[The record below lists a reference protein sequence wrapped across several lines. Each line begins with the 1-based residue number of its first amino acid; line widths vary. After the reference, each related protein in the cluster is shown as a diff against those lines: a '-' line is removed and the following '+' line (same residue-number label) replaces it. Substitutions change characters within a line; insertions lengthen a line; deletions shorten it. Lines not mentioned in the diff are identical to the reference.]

1 MLNVKIER
9 GHVEKL
15 VVGKL
20 KSADGKNFLVLDS
33 LDNELLK
40 LDLSGAVDK
49 FDDDDIISVSP
60 EGLVTLLYKSKWQ
73 DLTLFFTNDCNS
85 RCIMCPQI
93 SDEDR
98 GNYLEFNKNIL
109 DLKPE
114 NLAQIGIT
122 GGEPT
127 IYKNDLVELLEYIHE
142 SYADIPILLLTNGR
156 NFSDIDFVKNILSAG
171 HRKILTCIPIYAAT
185 SNQHDEI
192 VGVKNAFSQTSRG
205 IYNLYRFSLPIEIRI
220 VIFRKNYQWLSEF
233 ANFIWRNFPFVA
245 HVAFMGMEYTGNAD
259 LNKKEFWIEPYQ
271 FRDELDEATAFLHQ
285 RNISVS
291 IYNIPLCLL
300 NERSRIFSRD
310 SISAWKKKFFDNCKE
325 CSQQEFCSGDFATS
339 TVRSDFIN
347 PIRRSF

>member
-1 MLNVKIER
+1 MLNIKIEP
-9 GHVEKL
+9 GQTEKL

-20 KSADGKNFLVLDS
+20 KSEDGGNFLFLDS
-33 LDNELLK
+33 LGKEFFK
-40 LDLSGAVDK
+40 LNLGGSIDK
-49 FDDDDIISVSP
+49 FDDEDIVSVSP

-93 SDEDR
+93 SDEDK

-109 DLKPE
+109 DLKPK
-114 NLAQIGIT
+114 NLLQIGVT

-127 IYKNDLVELLEYIHE
+127 IYKNDLVELLKYIHA
-142 SYADIPILLLTNGR
+142 SYADMPIFLLTNGR
-156 NFSDIDFVKNILSAG
+156 NFSDIEFVKNIFSTG
-171 HRKILTCIPIYAAT
+171 HRKILSCIPIYAAT

-192 VGVKNAFSQTSRG
+192 VGVKDAFAQTLRG
-205 IYNLYRFSLPIEIRI
+205 IYNLYRFSLPVEIRI
-220 VIFRKNYQWLSEF
+220 VIFRRNYQWLGEF
-233 ANFIWRNFPFVA
+233 ANFIWRNFPFVT
-245 HVAFMGMEYTGNAD
+245 HVAFMGMEYTGNAN

-271 FRDELDEATAFLHQ
+271 FRDEIDAATWFLHQ

-310 SISAWKKKFFDNCKE
+310 SISAWKKKFFEQCKE

-339 TVRSDFIN
+339 TMRSDFIK
-347 PIRRSF
+347 PIR